1 MRAIGVFRIL
11 QEALTNVL
19 RHAEASTVSVGLTCQ
34 QDIITLSIAD
44 DGKGFDPQA
53 HRQLR
58 SFGLVGIRERVLLL
72 GGKLDIDSQP
82 EQGCT

>member
-1 MRAIGVFRIL
+1 
-11 QEALTNVL
+11 
-19 RHAEASTVSVGLTCQ
+19 
-34 QDIITLSIAD
+34 LSIAD

-82 EQGCT
+82 EQGCTLTIRLPVEEGRKSHDSRHHCRRP